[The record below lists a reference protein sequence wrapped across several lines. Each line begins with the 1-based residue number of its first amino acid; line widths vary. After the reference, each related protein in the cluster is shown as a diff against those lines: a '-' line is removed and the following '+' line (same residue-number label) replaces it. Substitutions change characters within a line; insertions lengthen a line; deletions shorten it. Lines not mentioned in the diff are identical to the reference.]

1 MRLAELSAGYREAAA
16 RLDIQISRLRRLRRG
31 TADAQTRAVLANR
44 LRKLCEARR
53 QCRELALLCEHYYE
67 RGFYRYASDSFQGL
81 NTMLRV
87 ALTPLQYETVV
98 AVYLH
103 GHPQKEVAIDRGVSP
118 ASVCQLLQRAERR
131 VGRYL
136 GYL

>member
-16 RLDIQISRLRRLRRG
+16 RLDIQIGRLRRLRRG

-67 RGFYRYASDSFQGL
+67 GGFYRYASDSFQGL
-81 NTMLRV
+81 
-87 ALTPLQYETVV
+87 AP
-98 AVYLH
+98 
-103 GHPQKEVAIDRGVSP
+103 
-118 ASVCQLLQRAERR
+118 
-131 VGRYL
+131 
-136 GYL
+136 

>member
-67 RGFYRYASDSFQGL
+67 KGFYRYASDSFQGL
-81 NTMLRV
+81 
-87 ALTPLQYETVV
+87 AP
-98 AVYLH
+98 
-103 GHPQKEVAIDRGVSP
+103 
-118 ASVCQLLQRAERR
+118 
-131 VGRYL
+131 
-136 GYL
+136 

>member
-81 NTMLRV
+81 DHRLE
-87 ALTPLQYETVV
+87 AE
-98 AVYLH
+98 
-103 GHPQKEVAIDRGVSP
+103 GHQTGSAAPI
-118 ASVCQLLQRAERR
+118 
-131 VGRYL
+131 
-136 GYL
+136 

>member
-1 MRLAELSAGYREAAA
+1 MKQGQTLCWCVWCGTELVAGGYCYCLDIGCLCPACLPEYARVVFRSCLVAGMRLAELSAGYREAAGL
-16 RLDIQISRLRRLRRG
+16 LDIQISRLRRLRRG

-81 NTMLRV
+81 
-87 ALTPLQYETVV
+87 AP
-98 AVYLH
+98 
-103 GHPQKEVAIDRGVSP
+103 
-118 ASVCQLLQRAERR
+118 
-131 VGRYL
+131 
-136 GYL
+136 

>member
-1 MRLAELSAGYREAAA
+1 MRLAELSAGYREAAGL
-16 RLDIQISRLRRLRRG
+16 LDIQISRMRRLRRG

-81 NTMLRV
+81 
-87 ALTPLQYETVV
+87 AP
-98 AVYLH
+98 
-103 GHPQKEVAIDRGVSP
+103 
-118 ASVCQLLQRAERR
+118 
-131 VGRYL
+131 
-136 GYL
+136 

>member
-1 MRLAELSAGYREAAA
+1 MAGGYCYCLDIGCLCPACLPEYAQSRVPLLSGCGGMRLAELSAGYREAAGL
-16 RLDIQISRLRRLRRG
+16 LDIQISRLRRLRRG

-81 NTMLRV
+81 
-87 ALTPLQYETVV
+87 AP
-98 AVYLH
+98 
-103 GHPQKEVAIDRGVSP
+103 
-118 ASVCQLLQRAERR
+118 
-131 VGRYL
+131 
-136 GYL
+136 

>member
-1 MRLAELSAGYREAAA
+1 MRLAELSAGYREAAG
-16 RLDIQISRLRRLRRG
+16 LRRRRRG

-81 NTMLRV
+81 
-87 ALTPLQYETVV
+87 AP
-98 AVYLH
+98 
-103 GHPQKEVAIDRGVSP
+103 
-118 ASVCQLLQRAERR
+118 
-131 VGRYL
+131 
-136 GYL
+136 

>member
-31 TADAQTRAVLANR
+31 TADAQTRAVLAS
-44 LRKLCEARR
+44 ARR

-81 NTMLRV
+81 
-87 ALTPLQYETVV
+87 AP
-98 AVYLH
+98 
-103 GHPQKEVAIDRGVSP
+103 
-118 ASVCQLLQRAERR
+118 
-131 VGRYL
+131 
-136 GYL
+136 

>member
-1 MRLAELSAGYREAAA
+1 MRLAEQSAGYREAAGL
-16 RLDIQISRLRRLRRG
+16 LDIQISRLRRLRRG

-81 NTMLRV
+81 
-87 ALTPLQYETVV
+87 AP
-98 AVYLH
+98 
-103 GHPQKEVAIDRGVSP
+103 
-118 ASVCQLLQRAERR
+118 
-131 VGRYL
+131 
-136 GYL
+136 

>member
-1 MRLAELSAGYREAAA
+1 MRLAELSAGYREAAGL
-16 RLDIQISRLRRLRRG
+16 LDIQISRLRRG

-81 NTMLRV
+81 
-87 ALTPLQYETVV
+87 AP
-98 AVYLH
+98 
-103 GHPQKEVAIDRGVSP
+103 
-118 ASVCQLLQRAERR
+118 
-131 VGRYL
+131 
-136 GYL
+136 

>member
-1 MRLAELSAGYREAAA
+1 MRQAELSAGYREAAG
-16 RLDIQISRLRRLRRG
+16 LLGRLRRG

-81 NTMLRV
+81 
-87 ALTPLQYETVV
+87 AP
-98 AVYLH
+98 
-103 GHPQKEVAIDRGVSP
+103 
-118 ASVCQLLQRAERR
+118 
-131 VGRYL
+131 
-136 GYL
+136 

>member
-1 MRLAELSAGYREAAA
+1 MRLAELSAGYREAAGL
-16 RLDIQISRLRRLRRG
+16 LDIQISRLRG

-81 NTMLRV
+81 
-87 ALTPLQYETVV
+87 AP
-98 AVYLH
+98 
-103 GHPQKEVAIDRGVSP
+103 
-118 ASVCQLLQRAERR
+118 
-131 VGRYL
+131 
-136 GYL
+136 

>member
-31 TADAQTRAVLANR
+31 AADAQTRAVLANR

-81 NTMLRV
+81 
-87 ALTPLQYETVV
+87 AP
-98 AVYLH
+98 
-103 GHPQKEVAIDRGVSP
+103 
-118 ASVCQLLQRAERR
+118 
-131 VGRYL
+131 
-136 GYL
+136 

>member
-16 RLDIQISRLRRLRRG
+16 RLDIQISRLR
-31 TADAQTRAVLANR
+31 R

-81 NTMLRV
+81 
-87 ALTPLQYETVV
+87 AP
-98 AVYLH
+98 
-103 GHPQKEVAIDRGVSP
+103 
-118 ASVCQLLQRAERR
+118 
-131 VGRYL
+131 
-136 GYL
+136 

>member
-1 MRLAELSAGYREAAA
+1 MLVRLVRNGAGGRGLLLLPGHRLPVPGVAD

-31 TADAQTRAVLANR
+31 TADAQTRAVQANR

-81 NTMLRV
+81 
-87 ALTPLQYETVV
+87 AP
-98 AVYLH
+98 
-103 GHPQKEVAIDRGVSP
+103 
-118 ASVCQLLQRAERR
+118 
-131 VGRYL
+131 
-136 GYL
+136 

>member
-1 MRLAELSAGYREAAA
+1 MLVSLVRNGAGGRGLLLLPGHRLPVPGVPAGIRQSRVPLLSGCGGMRLAELSAGYREAAGL
-16 RLDIQISRLRRLRRG
+16 LDIQISRLRRLRRG

-81 NTMLRV
+81 
-87 ALTPLQYETVV
+87 AP
-98 AVYLH
+98 
-103 GHPQKEVAIDRGVSP
+103 
-118 ASVCQLLQRAERR
+118 
-131 VGRYL
+131 
-136 GYL
+136 

>member
-1 MRLAELSAGYREAAA
+1 MRLAELSAGYRELGGL
-16 RLDIQISRLRRLRRG
+16 RGTRCGRLRRLRRG

-81 NTMLRV
+81 
-87 ALTPLQYETVV
+87 AP
-98 AVYLH
+98 
-103 GHPQKEVAIDRGVSP
+103 
-118 ASVCQLLQRAERR
+118 
-131 VGRYL
+131 
-136 GYL
+136 